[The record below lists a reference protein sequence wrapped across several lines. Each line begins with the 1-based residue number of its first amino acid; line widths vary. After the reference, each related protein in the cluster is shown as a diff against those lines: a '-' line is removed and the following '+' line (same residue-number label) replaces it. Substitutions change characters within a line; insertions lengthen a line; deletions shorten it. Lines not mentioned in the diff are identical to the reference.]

1 MFRNFKDAQSYLD
14 SLVAEELYPCISTA
28 IAYKGET
35 VAAFTAKRP
44 DDPMYDTF
52 SEETRM
58 NIGSVTK
65 IVTGSLIAKLM
76 ETGRISVHDNVK
88 KHLPDYP
95 FDDNTVLQLLCHSTG
110 TDSFCCNF
118 PYPSYDAPKEAFIP
132 QIFAAMKRTYEPDTQ
147 SCYFTPGYSLLMEI
161 IERISGMDYM
171 EYADKMLF
179 APLGM
184 THTTFDTRTLS
195 PADTV
200 MPYDR
205 DTDTYE
211 SSWNQRATGDSGLFT
226 TAGDLLKFAGAL
238 QDAYHG
244 RPNAVFS
251 PWQAQYLFREC
262 TENKFHRTAAMW
274 RKGAVDHYRFFSDF
288 CSPEACGHTGYS
300 GCMLTVDPTY
310 EISIAVLTNSRH
322 LHAEDW
328 NHYRVIANRLM
339 GSLAL

>member
-1 MFRNFKDAQSYLD
+1 MFRNSEAAQAYLD
-14 SLVAEELYPCISTA
+14 VLLAEELYPCISTA

-44 DDPMYDTF
+44 NDPMYDTF
-52 SEETRM
+52 SADTRM

-65 IVTGSLIAKLM
+65 IITGALIAKLM
-76 ETGRISVHDNVK
+76 ETGRISVNDNVK
-88 KHLPDYP
+88 KHLPEYP
-95 FDDNTVLQLLCHSTG
+95 FEDNTVLQLLCHSTG
-110 TDSFCCNF
+110 ADSFSGGV
-118 PYPSYDAPKEAFIP
+118 PYPSYDEPKEAFVKNIC
-132 QIFAAMKRTYEPDTQ
+132 AAIKRTYEPGTQ
-147 SCYFTPGYSLLMEI
+147 SCYYTPGYSLLMEI
-161 IERISGMDYM
+161 IERVSGMDYM
-171 EYADKMLF
+171 EYANQMLF
-179 APLGM
+179 SPLGM
-184 THTTFDTRTLS
+184 TQTTFDTRTLS
-195 PADTV
+195 RSDAV

-226 TAGDLLKFAGAL
+226 TAADLLKFASAL

-251 PWQAQYLFREC
+251 PWQARYLFREC

-274 RKGAVDHYRFFSDF
+274 RKGEVDHYSFFSDF

-300 GCMLTVDPTY
+300 GCMLTIDPTY
-310 EISIAVLTNSRH
+310 EISIVVLTNSRY
-322 LHAEDW
+322 LHATDW
-328 NHYRVIANRLM
+328 NNYRMIANRLM